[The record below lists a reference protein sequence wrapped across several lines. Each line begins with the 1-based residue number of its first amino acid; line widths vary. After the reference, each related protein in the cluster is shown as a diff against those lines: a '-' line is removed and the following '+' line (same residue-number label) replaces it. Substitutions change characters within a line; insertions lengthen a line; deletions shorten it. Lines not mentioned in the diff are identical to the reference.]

1 MHGYLTQSPGVCLA
15 VSGPGMTNTISG
27 MAEAL
32 INKRPMIVIAGAPDT
47 LTEGKGAFQEFLGLS
62 DMPTD
67 IIQLSCAKPVSKYA
81 ARAHSIHHIPTIV
94 ERAVKMA
101 VYGNPGPTY
110 IELTQDVL
118 YGSVSKSSIEYLP
131 KVMPLPSLEL
141 PDTTVRQIIDKLK
154 NAKQP
159 LVIVGKGVAY
169 SRAEEVMRSF
179 I

>member
-47 LTEGKGAFQEFLGLS
+47 LTEGKGAFQEF
-62 DMPTD
+62 D
-67 IIQLSCAKPVSKYA
+67 QLSCAKPVSKYA
-81 ARAHSIHHIPTIV
+81 ARAHSIQHIPTVV
-94 ERAVKMA
+94 ERAVRMA

-118 YGSVSKSSIEYLP
+118 YGSISKSSIEYLP

-141 PDTTVRQIIDKLK
+141 PDATVRQIIDKLK